1 MSDLGLLAMGGTIA
15 YWIRIS
21 DLATV
26 TKFYIIPYLLAN
38 HWIVMLTY
46 LHHTDPTMPHF
57 RKDAWTFVRGAITTI
72 DRPLLGWAGRF
83 FLHNVSHDHV
93 AHHLV
98 SSIPH
103 CKNFQ
108 IYFQIVSRA
117 IINGVLPRQWR
128 ACDPG
133 IEKGPW

>member
-1 MSDLGLLAMGGTIA
+1 MSDLGLLAMGGIIA
-15 YWIRIS
+15 YWISIS

-26 TKFYIIPYLLAN
+26 TKMYTIPYLLAN

-57 RKDAWTFVRGAITTI
+57 RKDTWTFVRGAITTV
-72 DRPLLGWAGRF
+72 DRPLLGWVGRF

-93 AHHLV
+93 AHHLI

-103 CKNFQ
+103 CK
-108 IYFQIVSRA
+108 SL
-117 IINGVLPRQWR
+117 IINLAWR
-128 ACDPG
+128 SINNSP
-133 IEKGPW
+133 